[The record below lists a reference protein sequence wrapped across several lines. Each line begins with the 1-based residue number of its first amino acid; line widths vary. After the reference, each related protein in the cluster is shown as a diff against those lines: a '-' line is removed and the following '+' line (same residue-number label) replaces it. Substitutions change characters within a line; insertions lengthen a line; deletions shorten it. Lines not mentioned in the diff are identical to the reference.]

1 MKKPSKKNQDT
12 SNIDITRHVF
22 RQPNKKEAHMSLLVH
37 GEPFEVVNISATGI
51 GISLESGHPFV
62 KGQILDSLT
71 LELGGEILNL
81 RGRMV
86 HISPREFL
94 LIGGI
99 ELMDMSGEDQEKFAR
114 FLEKERKSLFD
125 RE

>member
-12 SNIDITRHVF
+12 SNIEITRHVF
-22 RQPNKKEAHMSLLVH
+22 RQPNQKDTRISLLVH
-37 GEPFEVVNISATGI
+37 GEPFEVVNISANGI
-51 GISLESGHPFV
+51 GISLEVGHPFV
-62 KGQILDSLT
+62 TGQILDSLT
-71 LELGGEILNL
+71 LELEGEILNL
-81 RGRMV
+81 KGRMV

-99 ELMDMSGEDQEKFAR
+99 ELVDMSGEDQEKFAR
-114 FLEKERKSLFD
+114 FLERERKSLFD